1 MERSWKPY
9 HAALALLWRL
19 RLLRPD
25 SFPDTLLQ
33 TKHGK
38 MFAKACGSSELVIA
52 IVKGKPLAELER
64 IGRQGLALFVEKRKR
79 YLLYD

>member
-1 MERSWKPY
+1 
-9 HAALALLWRL
+9 
-19 RLLRPD
+19 
-25 SFPDTLLQ
+25 
-33 TKHGK
+33 